1 MKSTGFVKIL
11 PDIYLPEPLKH
22 MNMGSM
28 NRFRDNTSMQQSYRR
43 FQAATT
49 PWPVHVYET
58 HNMTTII
65 EKARTQL
72 AQHKIDTMPSDPT
85 QLSYWLV
92 RNLHLPEKML
102 QSVFLANTVNTR
114 LQLIASTFKEVVFRY
129 IFFAQYD
136 LNYYLCVCRNPC
148 LYVEAVAHILLIVV
162 NFLPC
167 RNTVYNLNT
176 AILVKT
182 IVY

>member
-1 MKSTGFVKIL
+1 MNIEIIFRPLEFINRHPRMKCTGFVKIL

-28 NRFRDNTSMQQSYRR
+28 NRFRDNTSMQKSYRR

-58 HNMTTII
+58 HNMKTII

-114 LQLIASTFKEVVFRY
+114 LQLIASTFKEVVFRC
-129 IFFAQYD
+129 IFFAQYH
-136 LNYYLCVCRNPC
+136 LN
-148 LYVEAVAHILLIVV
+148 
-162 NFLPC
+162 
-167 RNTVYNLNT
+167 
-176 AILVKT
+176 
-182 IVY
+182 